1 MTDYIKRDH
10 ELPNISLIESSS
22 DPVRDLNNYLQVVKH
37 GQNLTRYL
45 SLSSQ
50 QTGLNNRAVHVVI
63 YTC

>member
-22 DPVRDLNNYLQVVKH
+22 DPVRDLNNYLQVVKQ
-37 GQNLTRYL
+37 GQNLAPYL
-45 SLSSQ
+45 SFSSQ
-50 QTGLNNRAVHVVI
+50 QTGLNNRAIHVGI